1 MVKEE
6 FNMQRRQRG
15 ENNKMKAGG
24 WFSRSS
30 VVKTSWTVFL
40 EIWVYA
46 YAEAKETMRKSSSW
60 GRKQLGEQTLRRKQG
75 MHQKPRRM
83 TLSETDAQ
91 SPETTG
97 ILVPENRGLILFV
110 ATHLG
115 FGTVLDT
122 YSNQINTCSIKMK
135 QNHYYVIMTPNT
147 TISKNLFLS
156 FYL

>member
-1 MVKEE
+1 
-6 FNMQRRQRG
+6 
-15 ENNKMKAGG
+15 
-24 WFSRSS
+24 
-30 VVKTSWTVFL
+30 
-40 EIWVYA
+40 
-46 YAEAKETMRKSSSW
+46 
-60 GRKQLGEQTLRRKQG
+60 
-75 MHQKPRRM
+75 M